1 MATDGHAEGAL
12 RVAVLTGA
20 GISADSGLPTFRNA
34 GGLWE
39 GRRPEEVATP
49 EAWRAEPELV
59 WRFYQQRRAALGGVE
74 PNAAH
79 FALAAAS
86 EILAGRGGRL
96 DLITQ
101 NVDDLHQ
108 RAGSEPLCM
117 HGELAILRCP
127 ICGARRRDLEHTDP
141 EEFIPCEACGH
152 DRMRPDVVW
161 FGEVPYFLDEIERI
175 LTAADLFI
183 SIGTSGAVYPAAGFL
198 AAARQLGKTTWVQSL
213 DEPDNLDPRDRFFP
227 GRAVERVPELIEQLL
242 AS

>member
-1 MATDGHAEGAL
+1 MHYVQNTDADRKA
-12 RVAVLTGA
+12 VAKA
-20 GISADSGLPTFRNA
+20 AATFRDA

-49 EAWRAEPELV
+49 EAWRAEPQLV

-79 FALAAAS
+79 VALAAAS
-86 EILAGRGGRL
+86 EALAERGGRL

-108 RAGSEPLCM
+108 RAGSQPLCM
-117 HGELAILRCP
+117 HGELAVLRCP
-127 ICGARRRDLEHTDP
+127 ICGARCRDLEHTDP
-141 EEFIPCEACGH
+141 GEFVPCQACGH
-152 DRMRPDVVW
+152 GRLRPDVVW
-161 FGEVPYFLDEIERI
+161 FGEVPYHLEKIERI

>member
-1 MATDGHAEGAL
+1 MANDGTARGGP

-20 GISADSGLPTFRNA
+20 GISADSGLPTFRDA

-49 EAWRAEPELV
+49 EAWLAEPELV
-59 WRFYQQRRAALGGVE
+59 WRFYQQRRSALGGVE

-79 FALAAAS
+79 RALAAAATT
-86 EILAGRGGRL
+86 LAERGGRL

-108 RAGSEPLCM
+108 RAGSDPLCM
-117 HGELAILRCP
+117 HGELAVLRCP
-127 ICGARRRDLEHTDP
+127 ICRARVRDLEHLDP
-141 EEFIPCEACGH
+141 AAFVPCEACGH
-152 DRMRPDVVW
+152 DRLRPDVVW
-161 FGEVPYFLDEIERI
+161 FGEVPYFLEDIERI
-175 LTAADLFI
+175 LLDADHFV

-198 AAARQLGKTTWVQSL
+198 AAARQLGKPTWVQSL

-227 GRAVERVPELIEQLL
+227 GRAVERVPELLGELL
-242 AS
+242 AL